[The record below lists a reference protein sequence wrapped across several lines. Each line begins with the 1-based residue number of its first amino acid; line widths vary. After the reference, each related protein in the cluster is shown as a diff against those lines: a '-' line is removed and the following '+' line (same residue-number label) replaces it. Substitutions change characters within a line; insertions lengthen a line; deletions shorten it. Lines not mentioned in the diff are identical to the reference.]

1 MKNKSKIMISI
12 LLILML
18 LLSTVSFAT
27 NKPVKNETNEVEN
40 NLVDEEVS
48 DDIELDTQNLTDNLL
63 EDDEISKD
71 NIEYFDNDIYELKDK
86 INLTKMVNGN
96 VYIIAEEINISSSII
111 DGNAYLL
118 GETIKIENSTINGS
132 VYIAGEDI
140 SINANIKDAYIA
152 GDTVKIGEKSIINR
166 NLRVASDKL
175 DILGTIY
182 DNVYSGSDSIYVGD
196 NSKILGELDYSSS
209 EPAIISPTAIV
220 NSQNYTKAE
229 AKEDVENISTD
240 LIKGIVKT
248 VTVFSIIGAVIK
260 ALVVAGILVL
270 ISNKLIEKNKNAE
283 VNDYLKNAGKGLILL
298 ILIPIFAILLC
309 ITLIG
314 AGLGV
319 ILILFY
325 IVLIYISAVV
335 SSLAL
340 ASTIL
345 KNEDSKCKLY
355 GLTVAISLVL
365 SLIKLI
371 PFVGGII
378 MFVFK
383 LIGIGC
389 LFSVFKENKTK
400 EIVVKNEE

>member
-1 MKNKSKIMISI
+1 MKNKSKIII
-12 LLILML
+12 AVLLMLIL

-27 NKPVKNETNEVEN
+27 NKVVKNETNEVEN
-40 NLVDEEVS
+40 TVDEEIS
-48 DDIELDTQNLTDNLL
+48 DDIELDIQNLTNNLL
-63 EDDEISKD
+63 EDDAISQD
-71 NIEYFDNDIYELKDK
+71 NIEYFDNDIYEIKDEIK
-86 INLTKMVNGN
+86 LTKMVNGN
-96 VYIIAEEINISSSII
+96 VYIIAKEININSSII

-118 GETIKIENSTINGS
+118 GETIKIDNSTINGS
-132 VYIAGEDI
+132 VYIAGKDI

-152 GDTVKIGEKSIINR
+152 GETIKIGEESIINR

-175 DILGTIY
+175 DILGIVY
-182 DNVYSGSDSIYVGD
+182 DNVYSGADSIYVGD
-196 NSKILGELDYSSS
+196 NAKILGELNYSSS
-209 EPAIISPTAIV
+209 EPAVISPTATV
-220 NSQNYTKAE
+220 NSQNYTKTE
-229 AKEDVENISTD
+229 EKEDVENISAD
-240 LIKGIVKT
+240 LVKGIVKT
-248 VTVFSIIGAVIK
+248 VTVFSIVGAVIK

-283 VNDYLKNAGKGLILL
+283 VSDYIKNAGKGLILF
-298 ILIPIFAILLC
+298 ILIPIFAIILC

-335 SSLAL
+335 ASLAL

-345 KNEDSKCKLY
+345 KNEDSKWKLY
-355 GLTVAISLVL
+355 GLTVAIFLVL

-371 PFVGGII
+371 PVVGGII
-378 MFVFK
+378 MFIFK

-389 LFSVFKENKTK
+389 LFSVLKPNKKE
-400 EIVVKNEE
+400 EIVVKTEE